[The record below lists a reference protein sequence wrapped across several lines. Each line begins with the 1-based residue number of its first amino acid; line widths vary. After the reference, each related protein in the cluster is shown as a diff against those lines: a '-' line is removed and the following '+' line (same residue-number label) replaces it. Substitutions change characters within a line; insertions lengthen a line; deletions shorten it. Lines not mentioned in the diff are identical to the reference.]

1 MTAATVEAPARYQ
14 FKPGPYSS
22 HALSN
27 ILAVALLF
35 CRGLHAATPAGYPQR
50 VGIYVW
56 GELGGAAPTLAPHS
70 GRGQGSWHLT
80 FLLRVA

>member
-1 MTAATVEAPARYQ
+1 MTAATVEAPAHYQ
-14 FKPGPYSS
+14 FKPEPYSS

-35 CRGLHAATPAGYPQR
+35 CRGLHAATPAGYRQR

-56 GELGGAAPTLAPHS
+56 GEIGGRNRRWRRILDGARD
-70 GRGQGSWHLT
+70 RG
-80 FLLRVA
+80 V